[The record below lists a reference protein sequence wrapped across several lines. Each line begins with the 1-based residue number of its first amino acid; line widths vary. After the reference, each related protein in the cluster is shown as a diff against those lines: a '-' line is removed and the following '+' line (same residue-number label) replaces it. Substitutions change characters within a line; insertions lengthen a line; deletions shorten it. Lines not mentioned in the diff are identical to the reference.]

1 MAKERCGKKTF
12 VFSFPLPGGKK
23 KNKDG
28 TQIRGSDR
36 DRGLKKKNIPGA
48 EKRPALSVVTF
59 SPFHVGV
66 SIKLNMRNKG
76 KLSC

>member
-23 KNKDG
+23 KHKDG
-28 TQIRGSDR
+28 TTIRGSER
-36 DRGLKKKNIPGA
+36 DRGLKQNIPGA
-48 EKRPALSVVTF
+48 EKRPALPVVPF

-76 KLSC
+76 KLSF